1 MVPGFTIDHSI
12 DQVDLLKFFLQSFP
26 FSNKTSQELQKL
38 PNTSWLESQVQM
50 LYLSVLSVLFVLAVL
65 SVLMTMM
72 TMTSMTTMIII
83 TMTTMTNNFA
93 LSLSGNKELY
103 NK

>member
-26 FSNKTSQELQKL
+26 FSNKTSEELQKL

-50 LYLSVLSVLFVLAVL
+50 LYLSVLSDYNDNHNHDNHDSHDVHGDHEDQL
-65 SVLMTMM
+65 SMVTLVTMM
-72 TMTSMTTMIII
+72 T
-83 TMTTMTNNFA
+83 
-93 LSLSGNKELY
+93 
-103 NK
+103 